1 MSAVYVFAL
10 VDAKTAPLH
19 VAGHTIEFLGVP
31 GADGIYSA
39 VERVDGR
46 PAPSEETLR
55 AQHEVVVAIARQVD
69 AVLPARFG
77 SLLDRG
83 ELERVVTLRR
93 AAILES
99 LDLVRGRVQMTARLF
114 TSHPQAA
121 GAEVAP
127 APPRATSGTGYLQQR
142 WHAAAVRA
150 RPNGILDFT
159 AALRGI
165 AVAERFEA
173 GRGVLATT
181 VYHLID
187 RGGVAKYNRALA
199 KLRSRLM
206 PQLLTVSGP
215 WPPFAFVPDLF

>member
-19 VAGHTIEFLGVP
+19 VAGHEIEFLDVA
-31 GADGIYSA
+31 GADGIYAA
-39 VERVDGR
+39 VERVDAR

-55 AQHEVVVAIARQVD
+55 AQHDVVVAIARHVD

-77 SLLDRG
+77 SLVDRG

-93 AAILES
+93 GVILES

-114 TSHPQAA
+114 DSRPDNA
-121 GAEVAP
+121 GTEVAA

-142 WHAAAVRA
+142 WHAAALRA
-150 RPNGILDFT
+150 RPDGILDFT
-159 AALRGI
+159 AALAGI

-173 GRGVLATT
+173 GRGALATT

-187 RGGVAKYNRALA
+187 RGGVGKYNRALERI
-199 KLRSRLM
+199 RSRLV
-206 PQLLTVSGP
+206 PRRLTISGP